1 MMPMR
6 WTPAVRA
13 LVISCVAIFVV
24 QQTID
29 RFFGG
34 NLLSWLALI
43 PRETVMQFK
52 FWQVGTYLFV
62 HNDVFH
68 VLLNMLM
75 LFFTGVELETLWG
88 TKKFLTYY
96 FFCGV
101 FAGLAYLLLQVLST
115 NELALGTPMVGASG
129 AIYGLLLA
137 YGMFFGER
145 VLLFMMIFPM
155 KARHF
160 VWVLAG
166 VEFLT
171 GLFSA
176 RGSALSSVAHLGG
189 MLGGLLYLRGWALI
203 RAQARQIERQVGSK
217 SAGGKKGKGSHLK
230 LVVGASTK
238 PGPEK
243 DPKDDDKPRTWH

>member
-13 LVISCVAIFVV
+13 LVIACVSLFIL

-62 HNDVFH
+62 HHDVFH

-88 TKKFLTYY
+88 TKKFLIYY

-101 FAGLAYLLLQVLST
+101 FAGLAYLILQVLST
-115 NELALGTPMVGASG
+115 NDLALGTPMVGASG

-171 GLFSA
+171 GLFAS

-189 MLGGLLYLRGWALI
+189 MLGGLVYLRGWALL
-203 RAQARQIERQVGSK
+203 RAQARQGERKERSK
-217 SAGGKKGKGSHLK
+217 SAQKGKGSHLR
-230 LVVGASTK
+230 LVVGASSSK
-238 PGPEK
+238 DGEK
-243 DPKDDDKPRTWH
+243 SSNDDDTPKTWH